1 MSELLIKLWQNGILQ
16 LGIWETVYMT
26 LISTF
31 FAYLIGLPVGLILRM
46 TDRDGIH
53 PIGWLNRTLGII
65 VNALRSIPFIILM
78 VAMLPVAKFVVGT
91 SLGNRAVIVT
101 LVIAAAPYV
110 ARMVESAAKEVNAGV
125 IEAAQS
131 MGASTFRIIWKVII
145 PEAKPALITGAVIST
160 VTILGYSAMAG
171 TIGGGGLGQI
181 AITYGYQKYDDQ
193 IVWLCVALTIL
204 IVQILQEFGM
214 YIARRTDRL
223 EALAAELTAKHS
235 TFCRIL
241 PADLE
246 QESECARLCEAL
258 TDERIDIFINNAGF
272 GVCGSFL
279 ETSGEK
285 ELSMAKVNVLAMHQL
300 FKFAVKKM
308 EAQGFGTVLNVASS
322 AGLLPGGPYMAGYYA
337 TKAYVVSLT
346 RGVAEELREQH
357 SPVYVCALCPGPV
370 DTEFNDRADVV
381 FALRGIRP
389 EFCVEEAMRGM
400 LRRKTIIVPSALM
413 QAATAAQRLV
423 PMPLLMPIVARQQ
436 KKKLG

>member
-1 MSELLIKLWQNGILQ
+1 MSK
-16 LGIWETVYMT
+16 TV
-26 LISTF
+26 
-31 FAYLIGLPVGLILRM
+31 
-46 TDRDGIH
+46 
-53 PIGWLNRTLGII
+53 W
-65 VNALRSIPFIILM
+65 
-78 VAMLPVAKFVVGT
+78 
-91 SLGNRAVIVT
+91 
-101 LVIAAAPYV
+101 
-110 ARMVESAAKEVNAGV
+110 
-125 IEAAQS
+125 
-131 MGASTFRIIWKVII
+131 
-145 PEAKPALITGAVIST
+145 ITGASSGIGREFARRYARLGFRL
-160 VTILGYSAMAG
+160 IL
-171 TIGGGGLGQI
+171 T
-181 AITYGYQKYDDQ
+181 
-193 IVWLCVALTIL
+193 
-204 IVQILQEFGM
+204 
-214 YIARRTDRL
+214 ARRTDRL

-337 TKAYVVSLT
+337 SKAYVASLT
-346 RGVAEELREQH
+346 RGVAEELRQMH

-370 DTEFNDRADVV
+370 DTEFNDRAGVI
-381 FALRGIRP
+381 FALKGITP
-389 EFCVEEAMRGM
+389 EFCVDEALLGMMRH
-400 LRRKTIIVPSALM
+400 KTIIVPSAFMRLC
-413 QAATAAQRLV
+413 TSAQKLV
-423 PMPLLMPIVARQQ
+423 PTPLLMPIVARQQ

>member
-1 MSELLIKLWQNGILQ
+1 MSK
-16 LGIWETVYMT
+16 TV
-26 LISTF
+26 
-31 FAYLIGLPVGLILRM
+31 
-46 TDRDGIH
+46 
-53 PIGWLNRTLGII
+53 W
-65 VNALRSIPFIILM
+65 
-78 VAMLPVAKFVVGT
+78 
-91 SLGNRAVIVT
+91 
-101 LVIAAAPYV
+101 
-110 ARMVESAAKEVNAGV
+110 
-125 IEAAQS
+125 
-131 MGASTFRIIWKVII
+131 
-145 PEAKPALITGAVIST
+145 ITGASSGIGREFARRYARLGFRL
-160 VTILGYSAMAG
+160 IL
-171 TIGGGGLGQI
+171 T
-181 AITYGYQKYDDQ
+181 
-193 IVWLCVALTIL
+193 
-204 IVQILQEFGM
+204 
-214 YIARRTDRL
+214 ARRTDRL

-357 SPVYVCALCPGPV
+357 SPVYVCALCPV
-370 DTEFNDRADVV
+370 YVRVHRADVV

-389 EFCVEEAMRGM
+389 EFCVKEAMRGM
-400 LRRKTIIVPSALM
+400 LRHRIIIVPSALM